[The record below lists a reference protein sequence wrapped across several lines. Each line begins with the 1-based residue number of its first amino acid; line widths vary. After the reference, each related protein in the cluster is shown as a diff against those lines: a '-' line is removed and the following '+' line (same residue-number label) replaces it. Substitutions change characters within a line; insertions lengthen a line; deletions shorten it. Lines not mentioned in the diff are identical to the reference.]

1 MKLKLFAI
9 ALPLFLCVS
18 CKVSFI
24 SKYDETV
31 KTEVKAGQSMTE
43 KVYSEAIANLDKSY
57 EANEATYKML
67 SAQITALKGKEAARP
82 KSKLLVAMV
91 SEIESAYNKA
101 VAYHKRKGT
110 INDAEL
116 AQFKQSLNRQWKS
129 LLNAENNLPK
139 N

>member
-9 ALPLFLCVS
+9 ALPLLICVS
-18 CKVSFI
+18 CKVSFV

-31 KTEVKAGQSMTE
+31 KTEVKSSQSMTAQA
-43 KVYSEAIANLDKSY
+43 YTEAIANLDKSY
-57 EANEATYKML
+57 AANEATYKLL
-67 SAQITALKGKEAARP
+67 SAQISSLKAKEAARP

-91 SEIESAYNKA
+91 SEIEKAYNSA
-101 VAYHKRKGT
+101 VAYHKKKD
-110 INDAEL
+110 ILNNAEL
-116 AQFKQSLNRQWKS
+116 EQFKQSLNRQWKS